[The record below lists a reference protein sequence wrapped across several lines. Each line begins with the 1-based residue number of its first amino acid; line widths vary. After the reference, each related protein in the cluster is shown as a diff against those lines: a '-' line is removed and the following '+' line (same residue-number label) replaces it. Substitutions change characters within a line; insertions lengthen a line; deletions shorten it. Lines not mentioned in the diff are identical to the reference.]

1 MRTIKYVIVT
11 MVFVFGLSTS
21 SFAGQKYNPYTGQ
34 WESVGSDYNLKYN
47 PYSNSYNYQK
57 PSSRLIYNPYTGQWE
72 YER

>member
-1 MRTIKYVIVT
+1 

-34 WESVGSDYNLKYN
+34 WESVGSDYNLMYN
-47 PYSNSYNYQK
+47 PYTGNYGYQK